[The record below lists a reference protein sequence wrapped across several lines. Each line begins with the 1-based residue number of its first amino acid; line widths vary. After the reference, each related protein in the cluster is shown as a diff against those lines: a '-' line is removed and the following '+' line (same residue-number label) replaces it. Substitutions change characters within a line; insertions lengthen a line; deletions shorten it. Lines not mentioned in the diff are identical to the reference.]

1 MLHGPAAELGEDK
14 ATGKKA
20 KLGVIL
26 FIIYAAIYAV
36 FVIIGLLYT
45 GLLSTKIIFGLNL
58 AVVYGVGLIILAM
71 VMGFFYSLICT
82 AMEDKMN
89 KEVEI

>member
-14 ATGKKA
+14 ASGKKA

-26 FIIYAAIYAV
+26 FIIYAAIYAA
-36 FVIIGLLYT
+36 FVLIGLLYT
-45 GLLSTKIIFGLNL
+45 DLLSTEIIFGLNL
-58 AVVYGVGLIILAM
+58 AVVYGIGLILLAM

-82 AMEDKMN
+82 GMENKMN
-89 KEVEI
+89 KEANI